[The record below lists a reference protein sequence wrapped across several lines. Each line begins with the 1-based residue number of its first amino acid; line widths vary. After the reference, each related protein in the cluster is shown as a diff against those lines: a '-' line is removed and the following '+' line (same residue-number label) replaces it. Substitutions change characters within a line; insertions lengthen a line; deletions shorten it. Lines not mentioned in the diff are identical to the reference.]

1 MLSKN
6 LQRTILTDILDLTKY
21 DVTGIQLFDNVGIVL
36 HIKSQNK
43 FATCPRCGTESHH
56 LHQNHYHTIQDLP
69 WNEKPVYL
77 RVNARQF
84 RCNKCGKPFTEELD
98 FTPSRRGYTK
108 RFAVDILHQVL
119 GSNISVISQRTGIS
133 EYRIQHIL
141 EDAGKVLKQ
150 RKPKGLRIL
159 GIDEISWVKGGKY
172 YCGVLVNLVTHEAI
186 GLVQSRKQDEMRK
199 VFEGWGEEIS
209 SYGKINDIFISK
221 TYEYF
226 FHIFN

>member
-1 MLSKN
+1 M
-6 LQRTILTDILDLTKY
+6 
-21 DVTGIQLFDNVGIVL
+21 
-36 HIKSQNK
+36 
-43 FATCPRCGTESHH
+43 
-56 LHQNHYHTIQDLP
+56 
-69 WNEKPVYL
+69 
-77 RVNARQF
+77 
-84 RCNKCGKPFTEELD
+84 
-98 FTPSRRGYTK
+98 
-108 RFAVDILHQVL
+108 DILHQVL

-199 VFEGWGEEIS
+199 VFEGWGEEILQGIKLVS
-209 SYGKINDIFISK
+209 IDLWRPYKDFG
-221 TYEYF
+221 
-226 FHIFN
+226 